1 MIRRLGVWILL
12 LSVPAWGW
20 GQALPPFSGG
30 GGGASIVG
38 GSCANQVAIG
48 ITVLGAPICAPVTS
62 AMVTSAI
69 AQTGI
74 DINTAHQVTVTHLAT
89 PLPFSQGGH
98 GLSSGAPGGLVYF
111 PTSTSLGSSFALAAL
126 APVLGGGAG
135 QPPTTGSRSGDQT
148 MFGTVQG
155 ALTTNR
161 QLMFDA
167 AGNISATAFPPG
179 TPTQPGLTWGVNTS
193 QCLLDS
199 NGGKLTVNGS
209 LQIICAADLGGATTV
224 PLSDPGSSGV
234 VVRTALGTTIAR
246 TITGTALEILVSE
259 GSGVAGNPTLALAA
273 VNGDPGTFS
282 NPTVTVDT
290 KGRITAITDGGGGPV
305 CLTKLSNPNG
315 IAGAD
320 TPISTTPF
328 VVFTPDVTSCEGIV
342 VNTSNLHALRC
353 RGPED
358 GVVSA
363 TAGTI
368 LKPGG
373 VLKLGAEA
381 RTGLSCIRDTSA
393 PSDVGVT
400 IAVSTLLIKP

>member
-1 MIRRLGVWILL
+1 MGRRVGLWILL
-12 LSVPAWGW
+12 LVSLPVVAL
-20 GQALPPFSGG
+20 GQALPPFSS

-48 ITVLGAPICAPVTS
+48 ITVLGAPICAPVNST
-62 AMVTSAI
+62 MVTSSI
-69 AQTGI
+69 AQTGV
-74 DINTAHQVTVTHLAT
+74 DINIAHQVTVTHLT
-89 PLPFSQGGH
+89 SPLPFLQGGL
-98 GLSSGAPGGLVYF
+98 GLNSGAAGGLLYF
-111 PTSTSLGSSFALAAL
+111 PTSTSLGSSLALAAL

-135 QPPTTGSRSGDQT
+135 NPPTTGSRSGDQT

-167 AGNISATAFPPG
+167 GGNIAVSPFPPG
-179 TPTQPGLTWGVNTS
+179 TPTQAGLTWGVNTS

-224 PLSDPGSSGV
+224 QLSDPGLPGV
-234 VVRTALGTTIAR
+234 VVRTVLGTTVAR
-246 TITGTALEILVSE
+246 TITGAYLEITVSE
-259 GSGVAGNPTLALAA
+259 GSGVAGNPTLGLAA

-290 KGRITAITDGGGGPV
+290 KGRITAITEGGGGPT

-315 IAGAD
+315 LAGAD
-320 TPISTTPF
+320 IPISTTPF

-342 VNTSNLHALRC
+342 VNTSSLHALRC

-358 GVVSA
+358 GMVSA

-368 LKPGG
+368 IKPGG

-381 RTGLSCIRDTSA
+381 RTGLACIRDTSA